1 MKKKIQ
7 IKKTLYKKEAV
18 IVALQMYL
26 KKYWIAI
33 LEDESDY
40 FIQFEPKNGTNVEI
54 SENEFIN
61 QLIEAEFIY
70 MKSLESLPL
79 RKTIMKKALEPYYD
93 KND

>member
-26 KKYWIAI
+26 KKYWVAI

-40 FIQFEPKNGTNVEI
+40 FIR
-54 SENEFIN
+54 SEERRVGK
-61 QLIEAEFIY
+61 ECR
-70 MKSLESLPL
+70 SRWS
-79 RKTIMKKALEPYYD
+79 PYH
-93 KND
+93 